1 MNAFANLSYREFAV
15 APELRPFVVSGCEI
29 RALPASDQTAQLRI
43 LPDACDY
50 LVHESRRG
58 LLLLAG
64 SRDSHEYAA
73 LDAGTRI
80 AALKLRPGALA
91 SILGQDARAFA
102 GPGPVSIF
110 ETELR
115 LTPGQRKSLHDF
127 ADPAADGMTPTMG
140 TKLLQGLLNGREN
153 NYASASQAP
162 HELLAVVAGLLRE
175 NPEATIGQLAAA
187 CGLTVR
193 TLERRLQSAC
203 GLSPTRL
210 RSILRFFRSYLLL
223 SRSPQRRLTDVAYS
237 AGYSD
242 QAHFIRDFRR
252 FAGVRPGEAKRHP
265 DRWGLNPT
273 PGVRET
279 GGY

>member
-1 MNAFANLSYREFAV
+1 MNAFANLSYREFPV
-15 APELRPFVVSGCEI
+15 APELRPFVVSGCDI
-29 RALPASDQTAQLRI
+29 RAPQGIDQTAQLRI

-80 AALKLRPGALA
+80 TALKLRPGALA
-91 SILGQDARAFA
+91 AILGQDARAFA
-102 GPGPVSIF
+102 APGPVSIF
-110 ETELR
+110 ESELR
-115 LTPGQRKSLHDF
+115 LTPGQRQTLRAF
-127 ADPAADGMTPTMG
+127 AEPGVSGMTPAACTE
-140 TKLLQGLLNGREN
+140 LLLGLLHSREN
-153 NYASASQAP
+153 SRQSASRSP
-162 HELLAVVAGLLRE
+162 HELLASVAGLLRA
-175 NPEATIGQLAAA
+175 NPEATIGQLAGA
-187 CGLTVR
+187 CGLSVR
-193 TLERRLQSAC
+193 TFERRLQSAC

-210 RSILRFFRSYLLL
+210 RSILRFFQSYLLL
-223 SRSPQRRLTDVAYS
+223 SRAPERRLTDIAYS

-265 DRWGLNPT
+265 DRWGLNPA
-273 PGVRET
+273 PGVRDAAD
-279 GGY
+279 